1 MGTIADIEQK
11 IDTLITDIEN
21 ESAELMT
28 YQTMTEDSLHQVD
41 EDINSVETN
50 IEDLHQTLHNIALD
64 VDNNTAKI
72 NTLIHNLD
80 EAGLEQQISNLSNR
94 FSNADS
100 AITDMDAEHHAE
112 LHRLAAGIDYNTEK
126 ITQYETIQ
134 NTIPDYVII
143 SSADFNNLVN
153 PDATKIYY
161 IYE

>member
-11 IDTLITDIEN
+11 IDELITDIEN
-21 ESAELMT
+21 ESTELMT
-28 YQTMTEDSLHQVD
+28 YQTMTEDSLQQVD
-41 EDINSVETN
+41 EDISDVETS
-50 IEDLHQTLHNIALD
+50 IEDLHQTLHDIALN

-72 NTLIHNLD
+72 NTLIHDLD
-80 EAGLEQQISNLSNR
+80 EAGLEQQINTLNNT
-94 FSNADS
+94 FDNIDN
-100 AITDMDAEHHAE
+100 AITDMDVEHHEE